1 MMKKN
6 IAKLL
11 VFAMLLSMLPFAA
24 AAADGQV
31 TPQANDTGAYVI
43 IGDVTVN
50 SQTLSNPTVND
61 STYAFTGDVKAVVG
75 TELTIILN
83 AEASDNS
90 QVSVYKVGA
99 DSSNLELLTNKTDTV
114 TPAAAGELTLTY
126 QAMLGSNANATKTI
140 TVTFHVADST
150 VAVESV
156 AVEPKTLSLKVGET
170 GTLTATVAPENA
182 TNKTVTWTS
191 NKTDIATVSD
201 KGVVTA
207 VAAGE
212 ATITVTTEDGS
223 KTAECT
229 VTVTPG
235 IVAVTGVTLDK
246 ETLSSSWNQDILVYQ
261 TLNENS
267 ASGLYDKSGFSMN
280 MFLKIRDYLIKEAD
294 LF

>member
-99 DSSNLELLTNKTDTV
+99 DSSNLELLT
-114 TPAAAGELTLTY
+114 
-126 QAMLGSNANATKTI
+126 I
-140 TVTFHVADST
+140 T
-150 VAVESV
+150 SV
-156 AVEPKTLSLKVGET
+156 AKDRK
-170 GTLTATVAPENA
+170 AP
-182 TNKTVTWTS
+182 
-191 NKTDIATVSD
+191 
-201 KGVVTA
+201 
-207 VAAGE
+207 
-212 ATITVTTEDGS
+212 
-223 KTAECT
+223 
-229 VTVTPG
+229 
-235 IVAVTGVTLDK
+235 
-246 ETLSSSWNQDILVYQ
+246 
-261 TLNENS
+261 
-267 ASGLYDKSGFSMN
+267 SGGKS
-280 MFLKIRDYLIKEAD
+280 RTREAD
-294 LF
+294 DAAIFA